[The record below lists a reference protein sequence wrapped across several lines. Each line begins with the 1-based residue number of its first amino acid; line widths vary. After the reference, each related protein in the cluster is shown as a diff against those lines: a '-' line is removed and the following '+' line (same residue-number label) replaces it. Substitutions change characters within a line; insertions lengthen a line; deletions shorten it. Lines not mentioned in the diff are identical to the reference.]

1 MFRQWQRMNRR
12 CREHSSTSIIVDASD
27 WLRGP
32 IYGPHKRPSDS
43 PARRSQSALCP
54 FRLSALN
61 ITLPSPVNGQ
71 TVRSKLLICLI
82 GSAFHSIN

>member
-1 MFRQWQRMNRR
+1 ML
-12 CREHSSTSIIVDASD
+12 DASD

-32 IYGPHKRPSDS
+32 INGPHKRPSDS
-43 PARRSQSALCP
+43 LAVSTLSLPA
-54 FRLSALN
+54 FRPEYH
-61 ITLPSPVNGQ
+61 LPSPVNGQ